1 MGMNVMND
9 TNKWKIK
16 YYYNINMTF
25 SNYVD
30 VFVANLKKSFSKF
43 NKNYHFLFPSLFIYK

>member
-25 SNYVD
+25 SDFVD